1 MKKTSYV
8 VLTIIVIVLDQ
19 ITKYLAFK
27 FISPFETVKVLPF
40 FNLVNLTNTG
50 SAFGMFRNLG
60 NEIFI
65 VISLIAI
72 AVIVFM
78 LWKEKEDSLGLS
90 LVLSGAVGNLIDRS
104 LYGYV
109 RDFIDIHGGSL
120 HWPAFNIADS
130 AITIGI
136 AIIFIKILK
145 VKKCCSS

>member
-1 MKKTSYV
+1 MKKKSYI
-8 VLTIIVIVLDQ
+8 VLAIVLIVIDQ

-27 FISPFETVKVLPF
+27 FIGPFETIKVLPF
-40 FNLVNLTNTG
+40 FNLVYLRNTG
-50 SAFGMFRNLG
+50 SAFGMFSSLG

-78 LWKEKEDSLGLS
+78 LWKDKEDSLGLS
-90 LVLSGAVGNLIDRS
+90 LILSGAIGNLLDRF
-104 LYGYV
+104 LYGSV
-109 RDFIDIHGGSL
+109 RDFIDIHAGSL

-136 AIIFIKILK
+136 AIIFIRIFRQPS
-145 VKKCCSS
+145 CCK